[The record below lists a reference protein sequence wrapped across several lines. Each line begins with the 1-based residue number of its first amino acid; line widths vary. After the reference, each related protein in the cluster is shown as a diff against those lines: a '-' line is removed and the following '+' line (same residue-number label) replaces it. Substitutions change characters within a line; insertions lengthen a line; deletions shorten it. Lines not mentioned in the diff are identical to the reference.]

1 MEMQP
6 KEGRTARILQWL
18 HTQSEADELDVAQ
31 ALGALFTDGTS
42 HKIVVANAEGPFLEC
57 FHILALILLQ

>member
-6 KEGRTARILQWL
+6 TEGRSARILQWL
-18 HTQSEADELDVAQ
+18 RTQSEADELDVTQPLRVFA
-31 ALGALFTDGTS
+31 DGMS
-42 HKIVVANAEGPFLEC
+42 HKIVIANAEGPFLEC